1 MVLYKCTRGTSNAR
15 GFPTPEGFTVMA
27 GSSVSARIAP
37 SFELANKWYY
47 QLRLHLVAE
56 GIIRDGVFQKDHVFR
71 SSTAAA
77 SVVMGMAISGRV
89 AWIKEDS
96 SLKK

>member
-47 QLRLHLVAE
+47 RLRLQLVAE
-56 GIIRDGVFQKDHVFR
+56 GVIRDGIFQEDYVFK
-71 SSTAAA
+71 SSTGAA
-77 SVVMGMAISGRV
+77 SVVMGMAISGRI
-89 AWIKEDS
+89 AWEKEDNS
-96 SLKK
+96 PQK